1 MSETPSRLVRSHT
14 VPTGLTTLIPN
25 APVLSS
31 GSQDWNNILVEQYQ
45 HPVGARANEVSPLS
59 NHWLTVFLG
68 QPRKLLQKRDGRTH
82 ESVMQAG
89 EHTVIPAGQPSYWQC
104 NGGIDI
110 LHVHLEPSFIT
121 TLAETSEINSDRIE
135 IVNCFSGR
143 DPHIQHIAQSLF
155 NELKSPGLM
164 GQMYIESLT
173 HLLAIHL
180 IRHHSAFAVKL
191 QQVKEGLSPS
201 TLQQVIEY
209 IHTYLEQELTLVQ
222 LASIAAM
229 SPAYFSTQ
237 FKASMGLAPHQ
248 YVIEQRIEKAKQL
261 LLQGK
266 YSIGEVAL
274 QVGFCDQSHLTR
286 HMRRLLGITP
296 KTLLKVHS

>member
-1 MSETPSRLVRSHT
+1 M
-14 VPTGLTTLIPN
+14 
-25 APVLSS
+25 
-31 GSQDWNNILVEQYQ
+31 
-45 HPVGARANEVSPLS
+45 
-59 NHWLTVFLG
+59 
-68 QPRKLLQKRDGRTH
+68 QKRDGRTY
-82 ESVMQAG
+82 EAVMQAG
-89 EHTVIPAGQPSYWQC
+89 EHTVIPAGQLSYWQC

-110 LHVHLEPSFIT
+110 LHMHLEPTFIT
-121 TLAETSEINSDRIE
+121 TLAEASEINSSKIE

-155 NELKSPGLM
+155 TELKFPGLM

-180 IRHHSAFAVKL
+180 IRHHSAFTVKL

-209 IHTYLEQELTLVQ
+209 IHTYLDRELTLTQ
-222 LASIAAM
+222 IANIAAM

-237 FKASMGLAPHQ
+237 FKVSMGVAPHQ
-248 YVIEQRIEKAKQL
+248 YVIEQRINKARQL
-261 LLQGK
+261 LLQRNC
-266 YSIGEVAL
+266 SIAEVAI

-296 KTLLKVHS
+296 KALLKTHR